1 MSVDNQ
7 QHDETSERD
16 RQIILE
22 LENQLAE
29 LQLVLDNV
37 QRNYQ
42 DNQVDQR
49 EDVISYEH
57 GLTNTNLDENRNE
70 NFLRY
75 HEAQSMVRSFRIEQ
89 ANLVKEFLIQKLN
102 RELDIQ
108 IEKKNIQKGKC
119 EMRKIMENMGK
130 RLQTMEKLNSAMEIK
145 AKTMKRSFEAKVSD
159 LRMEISTKDREIRYL
174 KEDVQCY
181 KHQEKQLMRRCKG
194 IFQRYANALY
204 ICF

>member
-70 NFLRY
+70 TFLRY
-75 HEAQSMVRSFRIEQ
+75 HEAQSMVRGFRIEQ
-89 ANLVKEFLIQKLN
+89 ANLVKGFLIQKLN

-108 IEKKNIQKGKC
+108 KGKC
-119 EMRKIMENMGK
+119 EMRKIIENMGK

-145 AKTMKRSFEAKVSD
+145 AKTMKRSFEAKFSD

>member
-70 NFLRY
+70 TFLRY
-75 HEAQSMVRSFRIEQ
+75 HEAQSMVRGFRIEQ
-89 ANLVKEFLIQKLN
+89 ANLVKGFLIQKLN
-102 RELDIQ
+102 RELD
-108 IEKKNIQKGKC
+108 IQKGKC

-145 AKTMKRSFEAKVSD
+145 AKTMKRSFEAKFSD

>member
-49 EDVISYEH
+49 EDVISYEQ

-70 NFLRY
+70 TFLRY

-102 RELDIQ
+102 RELD
-108 IEKKNIQKGKC
+108 IQKGKC

-145 AKTMKRSFEAKVSD
+145 AKTMKRSFEAKFSD